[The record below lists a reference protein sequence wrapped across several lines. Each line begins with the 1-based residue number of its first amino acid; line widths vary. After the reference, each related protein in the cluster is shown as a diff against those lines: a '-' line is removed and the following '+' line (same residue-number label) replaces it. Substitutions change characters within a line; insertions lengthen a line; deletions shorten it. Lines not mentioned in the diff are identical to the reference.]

1 MDREVQMSESPLVIA
16 VDSSTTSS
24 KAIIVNTEGE
34 VLALGKR
41 EIALR
46 TPQQGFGEHDPRAW
60 CPAALRRGPAP
71 GAAARRRAR
80 GGASLRCLFWPLCL
94 GQVRW
99 SGVSVLSESVDRGTV
114 SGSVL
119 GSGSGLML
127 VH

>member
-1 MDREVQMSESPLVIA
+1 MDGYKSKSAEPIYGDLVIGIIRA
-16 VDSSTTSS
+16 GDRTTDGFLVAGVGSRVTDS
-24 KAIIVNTEGE
+24 GY
-34 VLALGKR
+34 
-41 EIALR
+41 
-46 TPQQGFGEHDPRAW
+46 
-60 CPAALRRGPAP
+60 
-71 GAAARRRAR
+71 
-80 GGASLRCLFWPLCL
+80 

>member
-1 MDREVQMSESPLVIA
+1 MWLMACFQPDTRAPSTSLLA
-16 VDSSTTSS
+16 V
-24 KAIIVNTEGE
+24 AEARLPC
-34 VLALGKR
+34 LALFK
-41 EIALR
+41 
-46 TPQQGFGEHDPRAW
+46 
-60 CPAALRRGPAP
+60 
-71 GAAARRRAR
+71 ARLSSILQIINHSVFSAD
-80 GGASLRCLFWPLCL
+80 